1 MNNTEIYT
9 ESMLASKFNVTTIS
23 PYEHD
28 FEEPIPI
35 KGRKSY
41 NDAVI
46 VFICVSENKAYGHA
60 ASLTLLVNKH
70 YRKLQWRMLTDKE
83 KIRVQKA
90 LGI

>member
-46 VFICVSENKAYGHA
+46 VFIRVSENKASGHA